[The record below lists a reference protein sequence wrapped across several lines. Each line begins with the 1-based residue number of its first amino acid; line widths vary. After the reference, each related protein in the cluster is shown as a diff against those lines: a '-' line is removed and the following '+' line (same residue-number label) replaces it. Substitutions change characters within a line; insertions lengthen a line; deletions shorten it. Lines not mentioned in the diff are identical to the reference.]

1 MPGAPTFVV
10 DTTIVGGVLRKI
22 QTRYAVLAKPTRV
35 AKLIRTS
42 KNFSTLCILP
52 MIPSDFGYSHMV
64 MLSPAAG
71 DGWNRAND
79 LLTVA

>member
-42 KNFSTLCILP
+42 KNFSILCILP
-52 MIPSDFGYSHMV
+52 MMLCTIGTSHMV
-64 MLSPAAG
+64 VLSPA
-71 DGWNRAND
+71 
-79 LLTVA
+79 T